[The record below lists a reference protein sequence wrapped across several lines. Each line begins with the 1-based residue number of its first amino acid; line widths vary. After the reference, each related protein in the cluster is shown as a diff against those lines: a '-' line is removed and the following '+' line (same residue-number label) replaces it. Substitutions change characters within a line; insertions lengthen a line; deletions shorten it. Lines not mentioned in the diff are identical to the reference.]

1 LTVEH
6 SAPLKWGMFKRPGRP
21 VVEQLEILIFERLNV
36 RLGALVFERADEA
49 EPGAIGRC
57 Q

>member
-1 LTVEH
+1 MTVEH